1 MGFLGKLLL
10 VCCLAIGTQHLF
22 AQKDSTKKTIDSIAV
37 VYKEHGTGIS
47 LAGKK
52 YLTAHYIVTTAQG
65 REIRNSYKQGNAI
78 IVSLVDNTQKQDWIT
93 VLRKL
98 HVGDEVNMTIPDSM
112 VYKNWRA
119 FLPTPP
125 FKLMSLKV
133 DMLVLAAEDELPP
146 NAVVLDESETKIP
159 LPLDVEG
166 KDTQTIRSGLRYIAV
181 KKNIDG
187 DPTYN
192 GRKVNIHYTG
202 YFEDGTIFDASYPNG
217 HPLSFTLT
225 RNEVIDGLD
234 EGVRLMK
241 TGEKYRFIIPP
252 KLGYGKR
259 QQGSIPPNTT
269 LIFDVEL
276 ISVD

>member
-1 MGFLGKLLL
+1 MGFLGKLLI
-10 VCCLAIGTQHLF
+10 VCCLAIGVQPLF
-22 AQKDSTKKTIDSIAV
+22 AQKDTKKTADSITV
-37 VYKEHGTGIS
+37 VYKEHGVGIS

-52 YLTAHYIVTTAQG
+52 YLTAHYIVTTSQG

-78 IVSLVDNTQKQDWIT
+78 IVSMVDNAQKQDWISA
-93 VLRKL
+93 LRKL
-98 HVGDEVNMTIPDSM
+98 RVGDEVDITIPDS
-112 VYKNWRA
+112 VVFKNWRA

-125 FKLMSLKV
+125 FKLIGLEVS
-133 DMLVLAAEDELPP
+133 MLVLAAEDELPP

-166 KDTQTIRSGLRYIAV
+166 KDTQTLKSGLRYIAV
-181 KKNIDG
+181 KSNSEG
-187 DPTYN
+187 EPTYN
-192 GRKVNIHYTG
+192 GRKVDIHYTG

-217 HPLSFTLT
+217 HPFSFTLT

-234 EGVRLMK
+234 EGVRLMR
-241 TGEKYRFIIPP
+241 TGEKYRFIIPS
-252 KLGYGKR
+252 KLGYGKK